1 MDEHELSTNSH
12 FLLALL
18 GLGAWSAYELA
29 EQMKRG
35 FQYIWPR
42 AERAFYY
49 EAKRLAEHGFAR
61 AVDSPVGG
69 RPRVMYTITPK
80 GLDAL
85 TRWLADREPE
95 PTRLESEVLGRLFF
109 SEYGTID
116 DLRAAAAAVVADGA
130 AVLEVV
136 QRRSR
141 VYLGQG
147 TEFPQRFHMIAIA
160 GRFLADYGLMLTRY
174 GSWVLDL
181 TAEWRDTG
189 ADGKTAAA
197 LEIFA
202 GIERESTAE
211 LDRISRR
218 HPHR

>member
-1 MDEHELSTNSH
+1 MDEIELSTTSH

-18 GLGAWSAYELA
+18 GLGTWSAYELT

-49 EAKRLAEHGFAR
+49 EAKRLAEHGFAH

-69 RPRVMYTITPK
+69 RPRVVYTITPK
-80 GLDAL
+80 GLEAL
-85 TRWLADREPE
+85 TAWLADREPE

-109 SEYGTID
+109 SEYGNVD
-116 DLRAAAAAVVADGA
+116 DLRAAATAVVADGA

-147 TEFPQRFHMIAIA
+147 TEFPQRLHMIAIA
-160 GRFLADYGLMLTRY
+160 GRFLADYGLMLARY
-174 GSWVLDL
+174 GSWVLDV
-181 TAEWRDTG
+181 TATWTDTA

-197 LEIFA
+197 LEIFEV
-202 GIERESTAE
+202 IERESTAE
-211 LDRISRR
+211 LARLAPLLDR
-218 HPHR
+218 